1 MPCPAPFPAS
11 RLNRPVTCNQN
22 DRRGKANWDRA
33 SRTAFTLVELLVVI
47 AIIAIL
53 VGLLL
58 PAVQAAR
65 EAARKLQCSNN
76 LKNIGLALHNYESAY
91 RTLPWGAKGGWGPSW
106 TTDILAFLEQN
117 QLAEIVP
124 YGEPGGPTGGQPES
138 VRFRQLATAPVMV
151 FRCPSQYGPTAL
163 GESFD
168 GISGRVLNSYLGNG
182 GSDVNW
188 NHHSFPG
195 TVGFDQGNGVFL
207 ATDFCHIQSSGD
219 VCDNQPDQKPI
230 RFAGILDGLSNTV
243 MVGETKYIDIHECG
257 VCDHFML
264 YHPDFDTQNGQDFSE
279 ALCSLRQGFN
289 LKDVSKDDLQMSLGS
304 YHPGGTHLLMCD
316 GSVRFT
322 TDSLNEEVRHAI
334 GSRNNKEV
342 FDASDF

>member
-1 MPCPAPFPAS
+1 M
-11 RLNRPVTCNQN
+11 RLRTERERSVSGDRPV
-22 DRRGKANWDRA
+22 RE
-33 SRTAFTLVELLVVI
+33 AFTLVELLVVI

-65 EAARKLQCSNN
+65 EAARKVQCSNN
-76 LKNIGLALHNYESAY
+76 LKNIGLALHNYESVY

-106 TTDILAFLEQN
+106 TTDILAFLEQT

-124 YGEPGGPTGGQPES
+124 YGEPGGPTGGLPES

-151 FRCPSQYGPTAL
+151 FRCPSQLGPTAL
-163 GESFD
+163 SQPTD
-168 GISGRVLNSYLGNG
+168 KIDGRVRNTYLGNG

-188 NHHSFPG
+188 NDHSIFG
-195 TVGFDQGNGVFL
+195 TTGFDRGNGVFR
-207 ATDFCHIQSSGD
+207 ATDFCHITSAGD
-219 VCDNQPDQKPI
+219 VCDNRPDQKPI
-230 RFAGILDGLSNTV
+230 NFAGILDGLSNTL
-243 MVGETKYIDIHECG
+243 MIGETRYIDDHECG

-264 YHPDFDTQNGQDFSE
+264 YHEDFDTQNGQDFSE

-289 LKDVSKDDLQMSLGS
+289 LRDVSKDDLQMSLGS
-304 YHPGGTHLLMCD
+304 YHPGGLHLLMCD

-322 TDSLNEEVRHAI
+322 SDSLNEEVRHAI

-342 FDASDF
+342 FDAGEF